1 VKQQSYEDIREAITN
16 MAQDAGEALVTKGIT
31 VDLTS
36 DQAFVLFVSLDG
48 RIIYKICWQ
57 DNRS

>member
-1 VKQQSYEDIREAITN
+1 